1 MTCRETPNSSSRKE
15 KSLSLM
21 WEIIRAQN
29 CVLPDKKDEEE
40 EKRHLFSCALLNERW
55 TVVQKG
61 FEDDPFLLP

>member
-1 MTCRETPNSSSRKE
+1 
-15 KSLSLM
+15 M